1 MCSKKDSFSTD
12 TFVNKIIFVEED
24 FILME
29 LDQSN
34 EIIFH
39 VESGRT
45 ISSFNSISSNF
56 KFNEKFFPEKFQ
68 LQIAKQ
74 INKYARETSLQRSR
88 TEWVNPRDQNQP
100 QFLPAL
106 GSRPEFMVPSKD
118 PKRKRSAQDA
128 MKNIMLEDFRYL
140 NMKRVR
146 HIHFFEQQALCSVI
160 RDIQMNSS
168 EI

>member
-45 ISSFNSISSNF
+45 LSSFNSINPSF
-56 KFNEKFFPEKFQ
+56 KYNEKFFPEKFQ
-68 LQIAKQ
+68 LQVA
-74 INKYARETSLQRSR
+74 
-88 TEWVNPRDQNQP
+88 
-100 QFLPAL
+100 
-106 GSRPEFMVPSKD
+106 
-118 PKRKRSAQDA
+118 
-128 MKNIMLEDFRYL
+128 
-140 NMKRVR
+140 
-146 HIHFFEQQALCSVI
+146 
-160 RDIQMNSS
+160 
-168 EI
+168 